1 MNETTY
7 IIRRNKLN
15 AGFRNYT
22 KAKKAL
28 SNNQID
34 RKDFDLILGEY
45 NALVKMYKTDEYYE
59 YKEERH
65 G

>member
-15 AGFRNYT
+15 AGFRRYM

-45 NALVKMYKTDEYYE
+45 NALNKMYRTEEYINYQDE
-59 YKEERH
+59 RR

>member
-1 MNETTY
+1 MNKTTY

-15 AGFRNYT
+15 AGFRNMM

-28 SNNQID
+28 KNNQID
-34 RKDFDLILGEY
+34 RKDFDLILGDY
-45 NALVKMYKTDEYYE
+45 NALSKMYKTKEYYE
-59 YKEERH
+59 YQDERR

>member
-1 MNETTY
+1 MNKTTY

-15 AGFRNYT
+15 AGFRNMM

-28 SNNQID
+28 KNNQID

-45 NALVKMYKTDEYYE
+45 SALCKMYKTEEYINYQDE
-59 YKEERH
+59 RRR
-65 G
+65 

>member
-1 MNETTY
+1 MNKTTY

-15 AGFRNYT
+15 AGFRNMM

-28 SNNQID
+28 KNNQID

-45 NALVKMYKTDEYYE
+45 SALCKMYKTEEYINYQDE
-59 YKEERH
+59 RR

>member
-1 MNETTY
+1 MNKTTY

-15 AGFRNYT
+15 AGFRNMM

-28 SNNQID
+28 KNNQID
-34 RKDFDLILGEY
+34 RKDFDLILGVY
-45 NALVKMYKTDEYYE
+45 SALCKMYKTEEYINYQDE
-59 YKEERH
+59 RR